1 MQVVIDLNVGQAQA
15 TQCHWVYLCEI
26 LTPHELLVLAAEV
39 TVDVSVPYQYALL
52 SQFKFLKYE
61 LDYDSLLYG
70 FLQLFTTTFIAP
82 SSINIPVTALLKP
95 KYPKWFSPTAFIVQ
109 LPGING

>member
-1 MQVVIDLNVGQAQA
+1 MRDNKRKQMIIYDNDLIMSHSKVVA
-15 TQCHWVYLCEI
+15 
-26 LTPHELLVLAAEV
+26 LAAEV
-39 TVDVSVPYQYALL
+39 TVDVTIPYQYALL

-109 LPGING
+109 LSGINGLGISQV